1 MSRMYRIATR
11 QSKLAQAQANLVGK
25 ALVKADPGSR
35 YELLFV
41 TTTGDTFMGDL
52 SKVGGKGAFVKE
64 IEDALLRNEADIAV
78 HSMKDVPHTLPE
90 GLMVAACLPR
100 DDIRDAVLCR
110 DGGSL
115 VALKNGA
122 KIGTSAIRRAMQ
134 LRATFPHL
142 NIVPLRGNV
151 DTRIEK
157 LDKGEVDAILLAKCG
172 LDRLGL
178 EGRISE
184 VLEPDMMCP
193 AGGQGAIGVECR
205 ESDADLRAVLAKINH
220 ADTFACVAAEREM
233 LRVLGGNCHTPVA
246 GFCQV
251 TKNNNLRLIAMV
263 GSPDG
268 KTVLRTRHKMAY
280 DRWQELGRA
289 AAEDLLSQGAEEI
302 IHATAG
308 V

>member
-1 MSRMYRIATR
+1 MSRTYRIATR
-11 QSKLAQAQANLVGK
+11 QSRLAQAQANLVGK
-25 ALVKADPGSR
+25 ALIKADIGSQ
-35 YELLFV
+35 YELVFI

-64 IEDALLRNEADIAV
+64 IEEALLNGEADIAV

-90 GLMVAACLPR
+90 GLLIAACLPR

-110 DGGSL
+110 NGDSL
-115 VALKNGA
+115 VSLKPGA

-134 LRATFPHL
+134 LRGNFPHL
-142 NIVPLRGNV
+142 EIVPLRGNV

-172 LDRLGL
+172 LDRLNL
-178 EGRISE
+178 QNRISE

-193 AGGQGAIGVECR
+193 AGGQGAIGIECR
-205 ESDADLRAVLAKINH
+205 ENDADLRKILATIND
-220 ADTFACVAAEREM
+220 ADTFACVRAEREM

-268 KTVLRTRHKMAY
+268 KKVMRTRQKMGY
-280 DRWQELGRA
+280 DQWKELGEA
-289 AAEDLLSQGAEEI
+289 CAQDLLDQGAEEI
-302 IHATAG
+302 IHATAS